1 VLSYYGC
8 VSLYLWFLTVLNA
21 IINCCMHKTWCRQS
35 GSLEEINNTGGRQ
48 TYNFL
53 QKIYTVTTRNPNQSV
68 RNGSKSKPFR
78 SEWLR
83 IQTIPFG
90 MARNPNHGS
99 KSEPFRKTVR
109 CPNVQIPDGSK
120 SETQNGS
127 DGRMVRILGPHG
139 IFQKPSPSPLQVVS
153 CRLGVCY
160 CR

>member
-1 VLSYYGC
+1 
-8 VSLYLWFLTVLNA
+8 
-21 IINCCMHKTWCRQS
+21 MHKTWCRQS

-99 KSEPFRKTVR
+99 KSEPFRKAVR

-120 SETQNGS
+120 SEPQNGS
-127 DGRMVRILGPHG
+127 DGRMVRILGSGFWVPTVYSKSLVRHRY
-139 IFQKPSPSPLQVVS
+139 KLSPAGWVCVTAADANLYIYIYLD
-153 CRLGVCY
+153 RL
-160 CR
+160 